1 MKFAILGC
9 GHIATKM
16 AAAVKTLE
24 KSGMGVEAYAVA
36 SRSLEKARKFADDYG
51 FARAYGSYEELAQD
65 PEVDLIYIATPHSEH
80 YNNIKL
86 CLSQNRN
93 LLVEKA
99 FTANALMASEV
110 VALAEE
116 KGVFM
121 SEAMWTR
128 FLPAVQMV
136 KDWILAGK
144 IGKVESV
151 EADFS
156 MPLSHI
162 ERLKNPALAGGALL
176 DLGIY
181 SLTFADIFLTD
192 EKIGGVA
199 NHVVQ
204 TKTK

>member
-1 MKFAILGC
+1 
-9 GHIATKM
+9 
-16 AAAVKTLE
+16 
-24 KSGMGVEAYAVA
+24 
-36 SRSLEKARKFADDYG
+36 
-51 FARAYGSYEELAQD
+51 
-65 PEVDLIYIATPHSEH
+65 
-80 YNNIKL
+80 
-86 CLSQNRN
+86 
-93 LLVEKA
+93 
-99 FTANALMASEV
+99 
-110 VALAEE
+110 
-116 KGVFM
+116 M

-136 KDWILAGK
+136 KDWIFAGK

-192 EKIGGVA
+192 PEICREIPAGVYPALCCGGSLWGMG
-199 NHVVQ
+199 NCN
-204 TKTK
+204 KKSS

>member
-1 MKFAILGC
+1 
-9 GHIATKM
+9 
-16 AAAVKTLE
+16 
-24 KSGMGVEAYAVA
+24 
-36 SRSLEKARKFADDYG
+36 
-51 FARAYGSYEELAQD
+51 
-65 PEVDLIYIATPHSEH
+65 
-80 YNNIKL
+80 
-86 CLSQNRN
+86 
-93 LLVEKA
+93 
-99 FTANALMASEV
+99 MASEV

-162 ERLKNPALAGGALL
+162 ERLQKPELAGGALL

-192 EKIGGVA
+192 PPFL
-199 NHVVQ
+199 
-204 TKTK
+204 TSST